1 MAPDFITVLSSVAF
15 SLGVSQE
22 VNSDLKQG
30 NFKAQL
36 ALFNIS
42 RFLQVYH
49 NIHSLS
55 NIYNLSNIYS
65 TYTTDSVLSSDSSY
79 LLK

>member
-55 NIYNLSNIYS
+55 NIYS
-65 TYTTDSVLSSDSSY
+65 TYTTHSVLSSDSSY